1 VDSIVAEHHLHL
13 VSDATGETVSSAVRA
28 CLVQFDSIPR
38 VKQHLWWLIRT
49 PGQIRRLIE
58 GIEANRGVVL
68 FTLVDP
74 KIRAVLEDACRE
86 MNVPCVSVLDPVI
99 ETLKHYFQAE
109 FRTDPG
115 KQHTLDDAYFQR
127 IDAIHFTLAH
137 DDGQLLD
144 GLKDSDVIVLGVSRT
159 SKTPTCMYL
168 ANKGYKA
175 INIPLVP
182 DIPVPDVVLNLV
194 GHKPLVIGLTR
205 EPKSLSDLR
214 RNRLRVMHEP
224 IDSDYANE
232 ELVRNEVARARRL
245 FSERGWP
252 VIDVTRKSI
261 EEVAAGIM
269 QRIEQS
275 KSTVGRP

>member
-1 VDSIVAEHHLHL
+1 VAEHHLHL

-38 VKQHLWWLIRT
+38 VRQHLWWLIRT

-58 GIEANRGVVL
+58 GIEANPGVVL

-86 MNVPCVSVLDPVI
+86 MNIPCVSVLDPVI

-144 GLKDSDVIVLGVSRT
+144 GLKEADVIILGVSRT

-182 DIPVPDVVLNLV
+182 DIPVPDVVLNLA
-194 GHKPLVIGLTR
+194 GHKPLVVGLTR

-232 ELVRNEVARARRL
+232 ELVRTEVARARRL
-245 FSERGWP
+245 FSERGWA

-275 KSTVGRP
+275 KSMAGRP

>member
-1 VDSIVAEHHLHL
+1 MGSAVTEHHLHL
-13 VSDATGETVSSAVRA
+13 VSDSTGETVSSAVRA

-38 VKQHLWWLIRT
+38 VHQHLWWLVRT
-49 PGQIRRLIE
+49 PGQIRRLLE
-58 GIEANRGVVL
+58 GIEKNPGVVL

-74 KIRAVLEDACRE
+74 DVRVVLEDACRE
-86 MNVPCVSVLDPVI
+86 LNVPCVSVLDPVMD
-99 ETLKHYFQAE
+99 TLKHYFQAE

-115 KQHTLDDAYFQR
+115 RQHTLDDAYFRR
-127 IDAIHFTLAH
+127 IDAIHYTLAH
-137 DDGQLLD
+137 DDGQLLE
-144 GLKDSDVIVLGVSRT
+144 GLAEADVIVLGVSRT

-175 INIPLVP
+175 VNIPLVP
-182 DIPVPDVVLNLV
+182 DIPVPEAILSLSGTD
-194 GHKPLVIGLTR
+194 PLIVGLTR
-205 EPKSLSDLR
+205 EPRSLAELR

-232 ELVRNEVARARRL
+232 ENVRAEVARARRL
-245 FSERGWP
+245 FAQRGWA
-252 VIDVTRKSI
+252 VIDVTRRSI

-275 KSTVGRP
+275 RIRGRS

>member
-1 VDSIVAEHHLHL
+1 MGSAVTEYHLHL

-38 VKQHLWWLIRT
+38 VKQHMWWLVRT

-58 GIEANRGVVL
+58 GIEANPGVVL

-74 KIRAVLEDACRE
+74 EVRAVLEDSCRE
-86 MNVPCVSVLDPVI
+86 LGVPCVSVLDPVM
-99 ETLKHYFQAE
+99 EMLKHYFQAE

-115 KQHTLDDAYFQR
+115 RQHTLDDAYFKR
-127 IDAIHFTLAH
+127 IDAIHYTLAH
-137 DDGQLLD
+137 DDGQLLE
-144 GLKDSDVIVLGVSRT
+144 GLAEADVIVLGVSRT

-175 INIPLVP
+175 VNIPLVP
-182 DIPVPDVVLNLV
+182 GIPVPEVVMAMP
-194 GHKPLVIGLTR
+194 GTKPLIIGLTR
-205 EPKSLSDLR
+205 EPRSLADIR
-214 RNRLRVMHEP
+214 RTRLRVMHEP

-232 ELVRNEVARARRL
+232 ELVRDEVARARRL
-245 FSERGWP
+245 FASRGWQ

-269 QRIEQS
+269 QRIEQA
-275 KSTVGRP
+275 KSQRG

>member
-1 VDSIVAEHHLHL
+1 MGSAVTEHHLHL
-13 VSDATGETVSSAVRA
+13 VSDSTGEAVSSAVRA

-38 VKQHLWWLIRT
+38 VHQHLWWLVRT
-49 PGQIRRLIE
+49 PGQIRRLLE
-58 GIEANRGVVL
+58 GIEKNPGVVL

-74 KIRAVLEDACRE
+74 DVRVVLEDACRE
-86 MNVPCVSVLDPVI
+86 LNVPCVSVLDPVMD
-99 ETLKHYFQAE
+99 TLKHYFQAE

-115 KQHTLDDAYFQR
+115 RQHTLDDAYFRR
-127 IDAIHFTLAH
+127 IDAIHYTLAH
-137 DDGQLLD
+137 DDGQLLE
-144 GLKDSDVIVLGVSRT
+144 GLAEADVIVLGVSRT

-175 INIPLVP
+175 VNIPLVP
-182 DIPVPDVVLNLV
+182 DIPVPEAILSLSGTD
-194 GHKPLVIGLTR
+194 PLIVGLTR
-205 EPKSLSDLR
+205 EPRSLAELR

-232 ELVRNEVARARRL
+232 QNVRAEVARARRL
-245 FSERGWP
+245 FAQRGWA
-252 VIDVTRKSI
+252 VIDVTRRSI

-275 KSTVGRP
+275 RIRGRS